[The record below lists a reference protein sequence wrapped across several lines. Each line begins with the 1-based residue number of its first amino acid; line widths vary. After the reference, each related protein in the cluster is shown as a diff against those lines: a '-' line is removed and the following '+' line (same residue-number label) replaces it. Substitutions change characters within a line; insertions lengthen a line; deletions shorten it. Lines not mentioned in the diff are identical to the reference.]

1 MIKISNKSNSSV
13 LQKLQKKKKK
23 NVTVSV
29 FYEKKIRI
37 KIFLM
42 H

>member
-23 NVTVSV
+23 NVMVSV

>member
-23 NVTVSV
+23 SVMVSV